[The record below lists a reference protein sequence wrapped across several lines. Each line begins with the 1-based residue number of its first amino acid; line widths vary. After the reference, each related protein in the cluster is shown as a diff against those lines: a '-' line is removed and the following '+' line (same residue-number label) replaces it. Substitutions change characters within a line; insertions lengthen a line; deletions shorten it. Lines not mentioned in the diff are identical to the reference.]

1 MITPAQIRAARA
13 MLDVTIDRL
22 SQESGVP
29 ALLILQIEAGNGYD
43 ATPQHYA
50 ALKTAL
56 TDMGVVFLE
65 AGEGGQGAEGLRL
78 AARGGD
84 DGMRPEELTAA
95 NDD

>member
-22 SQESGVP
+22 SQESGIT
-29 ALLILQIEAGNGYD
+29 ALLILQIEANNGYEAKPQD
-43 ATPQHYA
+43 YATLQS
-50 ALKTAL
+50 ALERL
-56 TDMGVVFLE
+56 GVRFLE
-65 AGEGGQGAEGLRL
+65 PGEGGQGGEGLRL
-78 AARGGD
+78 MAQAAG

>member
-1 MITPAQIRAARA
+1 

-29 ALLILQIEAGNGYD
+29 ALLILQIEAGKGYD
-43 ATPQHYA
+43 ATPQNYT
-50 ALKTAL
+50 ALKATL
-56 TDMGVVFLE
+56 TDMGIVFLE

-78 AARGGD
+78 AARASD
-84 DGMRPEELTAA
+84 DGLRPDELTAA